1 MFLVG
6 TDEHIIE
13 STITPQGLFIHIHWM
28 NLAMCRYKINVRNS
42 KCLSLKSAK
51 LRVLK
56 LFKNNF
62 EPKKVRLWYSD
73 RVQRKSV
80 LQPAIRASCSLHVLA
95 PIPFFISGINYNPS
109 VIWISQKNS
118 TCPSGKLRTK
128 ITSPITKSTRLS
140 DTTFFAR
147 CTENL
152 LKHSC

>member
-1 MFLVG
+1 MLLVG

-13 STITPQGLFIHIHWM
+13 FTITPQGLFTHVHWM
-28 NLAMCRYKINVRNS
+28 NLAMFRYKRNS
-42 KCLSLKSAK
+42 KCLSFKSAK

-56 LFKNNF
+56 LFKNNI

-80 LQPAIRASCSLHVLA
+80 LQPPIRGSCSLHVLA
-95 PIPFFISGINYNPS
+95 PIPFFISRIDYNPS
-109 VIWISQKNS
+109 VIWISPKNS
-118 TCPSGKLRTK
+118 TLRTK
-128 ITSPITKSTRLS
+128 ITSLIAKSTSPGLS
-140 DTTFFAR
+140 DTTFFAS